1 MDKKILRKNR
11 KSLSGTVIGR
21 SGDKTI
27 KVACFYK
34 VPHPMYGKEIKRK
47 TVVSVHDER
56 NEGNVGDSVRIVE
69 TRPLSRTK
77 RWRLESIVSV
87 ASVEK

>member
-1 MDKKILRKNR
+1 MDKKILRNSR
-11 KSLSGTVIGR
+11 KSLNGTVVGR
-21 SGDKTI
+21 SGDKTV

-56 NEGNVGDSVRIVE
+56 NECNVGDSVRIVE

-77 RWRLESIVSV
+77 RWRLESIVNV
-87 ASVEK
+87 ASIER

>member
-1 MDKKILRKNR
+1 MDKKVFRNSR
-11 KSLSGTVIGR
+11 KSLNGSIIGR

-56 NEGNVGDSVRIVE
+56 NEGKVADVVGIVE

-77 RWRLESIVSV
+77 RWRLESVISVS
-87 ASVEK
+87 SVEK

>member
-1 MDKKILRKNR
+1 MSSEILRNIR
-11 KSLSGTVIGR
+11 KSLTGSVVGR

-56 NEGNVGDSVRIVE
+56 NEANVGDTVRIVA

-77 RWRLESIVSV
+77 RWRLESIVNV
-87 ASVEK
+87 ASIEK

>member
-1 MDKKILRKNR
+1 MDKKIFRNSR
-11 KSLSGTVIGR
+11 KSLNGSIIGR

-56 NEGNVGDSVRIVE
+56 NEGKVGDVVRIVE

-77 RWRLESIVSV
+77 RWRLESVISVS
-87 ASVEK
+87 SVEK